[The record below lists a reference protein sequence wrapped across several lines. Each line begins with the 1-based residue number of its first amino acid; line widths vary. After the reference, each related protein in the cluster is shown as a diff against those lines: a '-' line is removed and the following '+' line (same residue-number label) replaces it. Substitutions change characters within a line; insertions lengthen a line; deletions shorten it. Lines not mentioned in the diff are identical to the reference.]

1 MLVVEGKGAAKESVE
16 NDTTRPNINFRSSIE
31 LARNNLRGSVV
42 GRSARSAQE
51 FSILIL
57 ID

>member
-1 MLVVEGKGAAKESVE
+1 MLVIEGKGATKESIE

-42 GRSARSAQE
+42 GRSARSA
-51 FSILIL
+51 
-57 ID
+57 